1 MESGDERPY
10 RSHTKPACV
19 PCRRRKSRCKLEPH
33 TAACLMCRA
42 HGTECTFPNGR
53 GKSTP
58 QKRYSTEDSPIQPHP
73 NLRTPAV
80 ATRPLNRLPPPVA
93 TSPQFSIVTQAR
105 NEQDTPLSLEADDDN
120 PHILGPAVTGDN
132 HVLADYLSNISGG
145 QGIREI
151 RPVEPG
157 SSSSPV
163 IFTKVQKRPLGL
175 MVNSSPALHKL
186 QTIEKLVEPWGP
198 HLIDM

>member
-1 MESGDERPY
+1 MERGDERPY
-10 RSHTKPACV
+10 RSHTKPACI
-19 PCRRRKSRCKLEPH
+19 PCRRRKSRCKIEPH
-33 TAACLMCRA
+33 TEACLMCRA
-42 HGTECTFPNGR
+42 HGTACTFPNGR
-53 GKSTP
+53 ARATP
-58 QKRYSTEDSPIQPHP
+58 QKRHSADIAPLLPHP
-73 NLRTPAV
+73 ALRTPV
-80 ATRPLNRLPPPVA
+80 AAQPLNAPLA
-93 TSPQFSIVTQAR
+93 ASPQFSTHTQGQ
-105 NEQDTPLSLEADDDN
+105 NDQDTPLSLEADDDN

-163 IFTKVQKRPLGL
+163 IFTKVQKRPVGL

-198 HLIDM
+198 HLIEL

>member
-10 RSHTKPACV
+10 RSHTKPACN
-19 PCRRRKSRCKLEPH
+19 PCRRRKSRCKIEPH
-33 TAACLMCRA
+33 AAACLMCRT
-42 HGTECTFPNGR
+42 HGTECTFPTGR
-53 GKSTP
+53 TRTTP
-58 QKRYSTEDSPIQPHP
+58 QKRSSTETASILPHP
-73 NLRTPAV
+73 TLRAPIASGQI
-80 ATRPLNRLPPPVA
+80 ALAA
-93 TSPQFSIVTQAR
+93 TSPHLSTPPQNQ
-105 NEQDTPLSLEADDDN
+105 NDEDTPLSLEAEDDN

-132 HVLADYLSNISGG
+132 HILADYLSNISGG

-198 HLIDM
+198 HLIDL

>member
-1 MESGDERPY
+1 
-10 RSHTKPACV
+10 
-19 PCRRRKSRCKLEPH
+19 
-33 TAACLMCRA
+33 MCRA
-42 HGTECTFPNGR
+42 HGTECTFPNAIA
-53 GKSTP
+53 KSTP
-58 QKRYSTEDSPIQPHP
+58 QKRYSTETSPRLPHP
-73 NLRTPAV
+73 TLRTPITA
-80 ATRPLNRLPPPVA
+80 AQPLTRPPVVA
-93 TSPQFSIVTQAR
+93 ASPQFSIVTQAQ

-198 HLIDM
+198 HLIDMWVTLNLYWYSTEAPETNYCQ